1 MKNDERDE
9 KGGAYHENYL
19 HLANGSMGL
28 QNKSFSSH
36 L

>member
-9 KGGAYHENYL
+9 KGGAYHKNYL
-19 HLANGSMGL
+19 HLANDSMEL
-28 QNKSFSSH
+28 QNISFSSH